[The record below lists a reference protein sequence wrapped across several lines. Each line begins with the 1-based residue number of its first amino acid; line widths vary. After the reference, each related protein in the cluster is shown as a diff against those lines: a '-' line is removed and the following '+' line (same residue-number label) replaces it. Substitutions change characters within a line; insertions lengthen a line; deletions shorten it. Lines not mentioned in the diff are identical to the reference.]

1 MMLSIS
7 AHFKEYL
14 IETSTCISA
23 LQQDSLARD
32 SGDMWAGSGEWLA
45 RSTRQHRHLVERHR
59 RRLMSASD
67 TEAAAAT
74 PNRTGG
80 LGALLHTSSNPAT
93 QAAVISANTSLCAV
107 TSAAAAAAKYSTV
120 WPAQHLAQ
128 TRASNTIQGV
138 EARVRSL
145 TAAFERAKLS
155 SSVTMPASLFPQA
168 VDDSE
173 IEADAAVLIAPRCVR
188 DLTETWESFSSA
200 GGSAVSSECSSPFA
214 SYSCQHQKPVS
225 RPVTPAAAPAPADR
239 TAELH
244 AAFGPDRASSDP
256 AAAAALMCL
265 RQASGQMEPIM
276 ELLRAAAAAA
286 GQFTPVASG
295 AAGDAPA
302 AAAAG
307 PAGKHQP
314 QADVVGSLDV
324 SRAAA
329 AVSQRPAAAEDP
341 ASVLCRAAVFA
352 GLVSGSQHTE
362 QQLTVPGAPCFEQ
375 A

>member
-1 MMLSIS
+1 
-7 AHFKEYL
+7 
-14 IETSTCISA
+14 
-23 LQQDSLARD
+23 
-32 SGDMWAGSGEWLA
+32 
-45 RSTRQHRHLVERHR
+45 
-59 RRLMSASD
+59 MSASD
-67 TEAAAAT
+67 TESAAAT

-80 LGALLHTSSNPAT
+80 LRALLHTSSTPAT
-93 QAAVISANTSLCAV
+93 QPAVISANTSLCAAS
-107 TSAAAAAAKYSTV
+107 SAAAAAAKYSMG
-120 WPAQHLAQ
+120 WPAQHLGQ
-128 TRASNTIQGV
+128 TRASNTIKGV

-155 SSVTMPASLFPQA
+155 SPMTLPESLLTQA

-200 GGSAVSSECSSPFA
+200 GGSAVSSECNSPFA

-225 RPVTPAAAPAPADR
+225 RPVTPAAVPAAADR
-239 TAELH
+239 ITESQ
-244 AAFGPDRASSDP
+244 AALVAGRASSDP
-256 AAAAALMCL
+256 AASALMCL

-286 GQFTPVASG
+286 GQVTPVASG
-295 AAGDAPA
+295 AVEDASP

-307 PAGKHQP
+307 PAGKPQP
-314 QADVVGSLDV
+314 EADVLGTLDV

-329 AVSQRPAAAEDP
+329 AVSQRPVAAEDP

-352 GLVSGSQHTE
+352 GLVSGSHQTG
-362 QQLTVPGAPCFEQ
+362 QQLTVLEAPFF
-375 A
+375 